1 MDDFLKK
8 NNFVWSSSDYN
19 VYIKSKGTMEVM
31 FLALYVDVLLIFS
44 KDLQALKIVK
54 ENFYVTF
61 EMKCR
66 NPNPRLVTKAR
77 ACKGAGQEEARESH
91 LMFLGV

>member
-8 NNFVWSSSDYN
+8 NNFFLSSFDYN

-31 FLALYVDVLLIFS
+31 FLALYVDDLLIFS

-54 ENFYVTF
+54 EKLYVTF
-61 EMKCR
+61 EMRCR
-66 NPNPRLVTKAR
+66 NPSLGLATKAR